1 MISYYSCKD
10 IRFRDHS
17 WLFIP
22 CIQNRGYVL
31 DAITVFNIK
40 GSRGDLR
47 NSFSKESCLLVI
59 FSLKRRPSF
68 FCSIFLTINLIRKS
82 FWSFWVLALL
92 TFVPF
97 NQRFLLS
104 HSLSHS
110 NQVKDETIV
119 RLTNQMHELELSSA
133 ALASSAASG
142 GTVTLSATSGSSDGY
157 SPKMTSNG
165 IR

>member
-59 FSLKRRPSF
+59 FSLKRRPTF
-68 FCSIFLTINLIRKS
+68 FLLLHLSHYKFDPQVLLML
-82 FWSFWVLALL
+82 LALL

-97 NQRFLLS
+97 NQRVLLS